1 MALVYIGLGSNL
13 GDRLINIKN
22 ACKEL
27 LQNSNI
33 ILVKSGSIEET
44 DPVDY
49 LDQQPFLNQIILVE
63 TNILPDN
70 LLTELKSIEIRLGR
84 EKTILKGPR
93 IIDLD
98 ILLYDNTIQNTS
110 ELTIP
115 HPEIKNRL
123 FILKHLVE
131 IDPDLIDPASGVL
144 YRDIYKNKVSQI

>member
-27 LQNSNI
+27 LQNNNI
-33 ILVKSGSIEET
+33 ILVKSSLIEET

-63 TNILPDN
+63 TNILPDS
-70 LLTELKSIEIRLGR
+70 LLTELKSIEISLGR
-84 EKTILKGPR
+84 KKTILKGPR

>member
-33 ILVKSGSIEET
+33 ILVKSSSIEET

-49 LDQQPFLNQIILVE
+49 LDQQRFLNQIILVK
-63 TNILPDN
+63 TNIPPD
-70 LLTELKSIEIRLGR
+70 LLIKELQRIEISLGR
-84 EKTILKGPR
+84 KKTIIKGPR

-98 ILLYDNTIQNTS
+98 ILLYDNTIQNTN

-131 IDPDLIDPASGVL
+131 INPDLIDPPTGML
-144 YRDIYKNKVSQI
+144 YCDIYKNKISQI

>member
-1 MALVYIGLGSNL
+1 MALVFIGLGSNL

-33 ILVKSGSIEET
+33 FLVKSSSIEET

-49 LDQQPFLNQIILVE
+49 LDQQPFLNQIILVK
-63 TNILPDN
+63 TNILPDK
-70 LLTELKSIEIRLGR
+70 LLKELKSIEISMGR
-84 EKTILKGPR
+84 KKTILKGPR

-98 ILLYDNTIQNTS
+98 ILLYDNTIQNTR

-123 FILKHLVE
+123 FILKHLLE
-131 IDPDLIDPASGVL
+131 LDPALTDPASGLL